1 MADPLASEDLPQPAA
16 ADSPGRNA
24 RRWDWGFFLGFLAT
38 AFLLGCYEV
47 TDGDFYWHLK
57 TGELIWRRGEIPAH
71 DWYTYTNPES
81 RWIDLHWGFQI
92 GLFAVWSVAGSA
104 GVVLAKSCV
113 GAAVF
118 ALVWTA
124 ARPFPAEGI
133 SGSGSSQEET
143 PLPSSLTA
151 VLLLPPLLLFAGRYF
166 ERPEMLSLLLLAV
179 YLKVLAGAPR
189 RPERLWLLPLVQVA
203 WVNVQGLFIL
213 GPLVFAAWLVGKG
226 FERLTSSA
234 WKHAQPTD
242 AGGELRAVRR
252 RRERRARGA
261 VAAEPEGEAAPVPA
275 PEPVP
280 QAVLI
285 RGGTVFALTLVAC
298 LANPY
303 GFEGAMFPWVLQARI
318 QGADREFFLNL
329 AGEFAGPYEFVQQ
342 YGVLALFRNMTTLM
356 LMTTALFGAASLV
369 AAFRAGRRPWWE
381 LLLFV
386 AFGYL
391 ALQAGRNSNLFAVA
405 VGWLTISNFSFAYS
419 RTMSA
424 SRKSPGAAASP
435 ALLRILAAVLLGGIA
450 LSAPTGVLAEARGA
464 GPTSMIPRR
473 FGFGLAEWYPVE
485 AVRLLGREGMPK
497 RVYAT
502 HLGVASLYIHDLGP
516 DRKVFADPRLEANS
530 RRVLEAFL
538 EYTRRL
544 SAEDP
549 QAETILRG
557 TVPPG
562 SPPLSV
568 EETPALLVDF
578 LTLAA
583 DEPLRWALSRHPH
596 WRMVHLDAAAAVF
609 LWDDRATKLGLKSI
623 PLRP

>member
-1 MADPLASEDLPQPAA
+1 MPAGDQPTAVADAETQT
-16 ADSPGRNA
+16 A
-24 RRWDWGFFLGFLAT
+24 RRWEWGFFLGFVAT
-38 AFLLGCYEV
+38 AFLLGCYEI

-81 RWIDLHWGFQI
+81 RWIDLHWGFQV
-92 GLFAVWSVAGSA
+92 GLFAVWSATGSA

-124 ARPFPAEGI
+124 ARPFPAEADF
-133 SGSGSSQEET
+133 GSGSNSKEA
-143 PLPSSLTA
+143 PLPANLTA

-166 ERPEMLSLLLLAV
+166 ERPEMLSLLFLAL
-179 YLKVLAGAPR
+179 YLKVLSDAPR
-189 RPERLWLLPLVQVA
+189 RPERLWLLPLTQVA

-213 GPLVFAAWLVGKG
+213 GPLVFGAWLVGKG

-234 WKHAQPTD
+234 WKHVPPAD
-242 AGGELRAVRR
+242 ASGELRAVRR

-261 VAAEPEGEAAPVPA
+261 IAAEPEVEAAPPPA
-275 PEPVP
+275 PELASK
-280 QAVLI
+280 AVLF
-285 RGGTVFALTLVAC
+285 RGAAAFALTLVSC
-298 LANPY
+298 LVNPY
-303 GFEGAMFPWVLQARI
+303 GIEGAMFPMVLQARI

-329 AGEFAGPYEFVQQ
+329 AGEFAGPYEFVKQ
-342 YGVLALFRNMTTLM
+342 YGALALFRNMTTLM
-356 LMTTALFGAASLV
+356 LMTTAFFGAASLA

-381 LLLFV
+381 LLLFT

-391 ALQAGRNSNLFAVA
+391 AMQAGRNSNLFAVVA
-405 VGWLTISNFSFAYS
+405 GWLTISNFSFVYS
-419 RTMSA
+419 RTVFSSTEM
-424 SRKSPGAAASP
+424 RTAAASP
-435 ALLRILAAVLLGGIA
+435 AILRILAAVLLGGIA

-464 GPTSMIPRR
+464 GPTSIIPRR
-473 FGFGLAEWYPVE
+473 FGFGLAEWHPVE

-502 HLGVASLYIHDLGP
+502 HLGMASLYIHDLRPEREG
-516 DRKVFADPRLEANS
+516 KVFADPRLEANS

-544 SAEDP
+544 AAEDP
-549 QAETILRG
+549 AAEAILLG

-562 SPPLSV
+562 EPPLSV

-583 DEPLRWALSRHPH
+583 DEPLRRALARHPH
-596 WRMVHLDAAAAVF
+596 WRMVHLDVAAAVF
-609 LWDDRATKLGLKSI
+609 LWDDRARKLGLQAI
-623 PLRP
+623 PLPP